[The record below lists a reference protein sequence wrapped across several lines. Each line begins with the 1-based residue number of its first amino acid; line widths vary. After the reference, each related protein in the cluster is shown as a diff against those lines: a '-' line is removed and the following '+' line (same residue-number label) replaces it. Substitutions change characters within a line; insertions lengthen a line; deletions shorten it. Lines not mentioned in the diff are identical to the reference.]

1 LEEGGGAHGGGGII
15 FDSMGLRERGRK
27 KMGERDVV
35 VVSAVRT
42 PFGKFGGTLR
52 DIPSIEL
59 GAMVIR
65 EVLKRVNVKG
75 EEVEETYYGVAVPA
89 EVGLETDVPGRQAT
103 LKAGMPSESIS
114 ITIDRACCSSL
125 AAVRL
130 GFRAIKAGEIEVALG
145 VGSDNMSR
153 TPLLVPPHTRWG
165 NRLGHIEL
173 RDVIYGLGYKGFNP
187 VSVDA
192 GEVAIE
198 YGISREDQDR
208 WAYGSQMRYQ
218 KAFSEGKF
226 KVGEELMRVEIPQK
240 KGPPILFEKDEFPK
254 PDTTLEKLAKLP
266 LVYGSPTVTAG
277 NAPGLDTGASAVLIM
292 SEKKAKEKGLKP
304 LAKILSM
311 VATATAPR
319 LLAAIPGFTV
329 QKALEKA
336 QITLDRVDLIE
347 INEAFAA
354 MPLVSAKI
362 LANGDSERMKSILE
376 KTNINGGAIAIGH
389 PVGASGGRILTTLIY
404 ELRRRGGGIGV
415 ASICGGLAQGDGAVV
430 QVEG

>member
-1 LEEGGGAHGGGGII
+1 MEKDE
-15 FDSMGLRERGRK
+15 
-27 KMGERDVV
+27 VV

-42 PFGKFGGTLR
+42 PFGKFGGTLK
-52 DIPSIEL
+52 DIPSIDL

-65 EVLKRVNVKG
+65 EVLKRAGVRG

-89 EVGLETDVPGRQAT
+89 EVGLETDVPARQAT

-130 GFRAIKAGEIEVALG
+130 GYRGIKAGEIEVALG

-153 TPLLVPPHTRWG
+153 TPLLASPHIRWG
-165 NRLGHIEL
+165 SRLGHIEL
-173 RDVIYGLGYKGFNP
+173 SDMIYGLGYKGFNP

-192 GEVAIE
+192 GEVALE
-198 YGISREDQDR
+198 YGVTREDQDQ
-208 WAYGSQMRYQ
+208 WAYQSQMKYA
-218 KAFSEGKF
+218 KAFLEGKF
-226 KVGEELMRVEIPQK
+226 KVGVELMRVEILQR
-240 KGPPILFEKDEFPK
+240 KGPPIIFERDEFPK
-254 PDTTLEKLAKLP
+254 PDTTLEKLSKLP

-277 NAPGLDTGASAVLIM
+277 NAPGLDTGASALLIM
-292 SEKKAKEKGLKP
+292 SKKKAKEKGLKP

-311 VATATAPR
+311 VATATTPR
-319 LLAAIPGFTV
+319 LLAAIPGFTI

-336 QITLDRVDLIE
+336 QITLDQIDLIE

-362 LANGDSERMKSILE
+362 LADGDPVKMTSLLE
-376 KTNINGGAIAIGH
+376 KTNVNGGAIAIGH
-389 PVGASGGRILTTLIY
+389 PVGASGGRILMTLIY

-430 QVEG
+430 QVDG

>member
-1 LEEGGGAHGGGGII
+1 
-15 FDSMGLRERGRK
+15 MGLVNGKGK
-27 KMGERDVV
+27 KMGESDVV

-42 PFGKFGGTLR
+42 PFGKFGGALR

-65 EVLKRVNVKG
+65 EVLRRVDVKG

-89 EVGLETDVPGRQAT
+89 EVGLETDVPARQA
-103 LKAGMPSESIS
+103 LLRAGMPPEAIS
-114 ITIDRACCSSL
+114 ITVDRACCSSM
-125 AAVRL
+125 ATVRL
-130 GFRAIKAGEIEVALG
+130 GYRAIQAGEIEVALG
-145 VGSDNMSR
+145 VGADNMSR

-173 RDVIYGLGYKGFNP
+173 SDVIYGLGYKGFNP

-192 GEVAIE
+192 GEVALE

-208 WAYGSQMRYQ
+208 WAYESQMRYQ

-226 KVGEELMRVEIPQK
+226 KVGEELMGVEIPQK
-240 KGPPILFEKDEFPK
+240 KGPPILFERDEFPK
-254 PDTTLEKLAKLP
+254 PDTTLEKLSKLP
-266 LVYGSPTVTAG
+266 PVYGSPTVTAG

-292 SEKKAKEKGLKP
+292 SEKKAKEKGLRP
-304 LAKILSM
+304 LAKIVSM
-311 VATATAPR
+311 VATATNPR
-319 LLAAIPGFTV
+319 LLAAIPGFTI
-329 QKALEKA
+329 QKTLKKA
-336 QITLDRVDLIE
+336 QIDLDQVDLIE

-362 LANGDSERMKSILE
+362 LADGDSEKMRSILA
-376 KTNINGGAIAIGH
+376 KTNVNGGAIAIGH

-415 ASICGGLAQGDGAVV
+415 ASICGGLAQGEGTVV
-430 QVEG
+430 QVEGDSVK